1 MSVRLKTGT
10 QSAGFFKRNTQ
21 MTRPAF
27 EPAGIIQE
35 NGSGLIEP
43 YKPPPS
49 VLRTLDVLFL
59 FIYLTRVQNPAQTDP
74 LFSEEI
80 DPLPSEEIDPLKSL
94 QINPLLLEESG
105 PLSTGM
111 TDPF

>member
-43 YKPPPS
+43 YKPHPS

-59 FIYLTRVQNPAQTDP
+59 FIYLTRVQNPAQSDP
-74 LFSEEI
+74 LS
-80 DPLPSEEIDPLKSL
+80 SAQIDPLKSL
-94 QINPLLLEESG
+94 QIDPLPSEQNRCKLTPSVAAN
-105 PLSTGM
+105 
-111 TDPF
+111 

>member
-1 MSVRLKTGT
+1 
-10 QSAGFFKRNTQ
+10 

-43 YKPPPS
+43 YKPHPS

-59 FIYLTRVQNPAQTDP
+59 FIYLTRVQNPAQSDP
-74 LFSEEI
+74 LS
-80 DPLPSEEIDPLKSL
+80 SAQIDPLKSL
-94 QINPLLLEESG
+94 QIDPLPSEQNRCKLTPSVAAN
-105 PLSTGM
+105 
-111 TDPF
+111 

>member
-1 MSVRLKTGT
+1 
-10 QSAGFFKRNTQ
+10 

-43 YKPPPS
+43 YKPHPS

-59 FIYLTRVQNPAQTDP
+59 FIYLTRVQNPAQIDP
-74 LFSEEI
+74 LFSAQN
-80 DPLPSEEIDPLKSL
+80 D
-94 QINPLLLEESG
+94 

-111 TDPF
+111 TGPF

>member
-35 NGSGLIEP
+35 YGSGLIEP
-43 YKPPPS
+43 YIPHPS
-49 VLRTLDVLFL
+49 ELRTLDVLFL
-59 FIYLTRVQNPAQTDP
+59 FIYLTRVQNPAQ
-74 LFSEEI
+74 
-80 DPLPSEEIDPLKSL
+80 IDPLKSL
-94 QINPLLLEESG
+94 QINPLFSAQSD
-105 PLSTGM
+105 PISTGM
-111 TDPF
+111 TGPF

>member
-35 NGSGLIEP
+35 YGSGLIEP
-43 YKPPPS
+43 YKPHPS
-49 VLRTLDVLFL
+49 ELRTLDVLFL
-59 FIYLTRVQNPAQTDP
+59 FIYLTRVQNPVKLTP
-74 LFSEEI
+74 YFRRKL
-80 DPLPSEEIDPLKSL
+80 
-94 QINPLLLEESG
+94 
-105 PLSTGM
+105 T
-111 TDPF
+111 PFRRRKLTPCFRRKVTPCFRRKLTPFQPA